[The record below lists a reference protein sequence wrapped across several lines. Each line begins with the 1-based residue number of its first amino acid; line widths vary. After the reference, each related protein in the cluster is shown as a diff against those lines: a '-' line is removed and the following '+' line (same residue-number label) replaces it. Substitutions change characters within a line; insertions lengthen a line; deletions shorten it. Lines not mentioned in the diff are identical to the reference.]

1 MRSLYVIVP
10 LLLLLGAAI
19 WFAGASWVH
28 LGGGDEIPPIPLW
41 GWLAIAGGVLFSLAL
56 GFGLMGLMFYS
67 SRQGYDEDQDGL
79 PR

>member
-10 LLLLLGAAI
+10 LFLLLGLAF
-19 WFAGASWVH
+19 WFVGASWVH
-28 LGGGDEIPPIPLW
+28 LGGGDIPPIPLW

-67 SRQGYDEDQDGL
+67 SRHGYDENQDGG